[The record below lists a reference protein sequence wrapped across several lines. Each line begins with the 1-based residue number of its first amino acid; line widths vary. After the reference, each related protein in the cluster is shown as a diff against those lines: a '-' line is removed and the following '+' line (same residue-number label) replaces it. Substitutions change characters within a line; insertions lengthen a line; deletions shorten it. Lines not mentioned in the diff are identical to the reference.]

1 MTVDVPLL
9 TVRDLTVEFATRRG
23 KVQAVQQVNVT
34 VAKGETLGIVGESG
48 SGKSV
53 TSYAVMRI
61 LDHTGR
67 IANGSIVFGGINLGK
82 ASEVEMRD
90 LRGREISMIFQN
102 PRAALNPIRKIGK
115 QIEDILLHHVQVAR
129 SGVKAKAIDAL
140 RRVRIANP
148 EERYH
153 AYPFELSGGMCQR
166 VVIALALA
174 CRPQLLIA
182 DEPTTGLDVTTQKA
196 VMDLVVDLT
205 RERGMSTILITHDL
219 GLAAAYCSRVVVMEK
234 GKVVE
239 AAPSWQIF
247 AAPAH
252 PYTRKLMK
260 ATPRIGIGLRDL
272 LPADERSSPP
282 PSLSSP
288 SPRLPSGRL
297 RPSEPVIGP
306 AEGRTRWTGY
316 GEGRGEGTS
325 PQAQTGGESPSPGAR
340 ERADLSPQ
348 AGRGEAGA
356 PLLAVENLVK
366 EYPRNAMTGSLAKL
380 FGRKEEENEP
390 FRAVGG
396 VSFTIGRGE
405 SVGLVGES
413 GCGKSTTS
421 MMVMRL
427 IDKTSGKIKFGGE
440 DIGAI
445 PAKKFAT
452 HPMRKR
458 IQMVF
463 QDPTDSLNP
472 RFTAAR
478 AIADPLMRLGGMRDG
493 SVLRARCE
501 DLATQVGLP
510 IGLLDRFPHQ
520 LSGGQKARV
529 GIARAIALR
538 PELVILDEPTAAL
551 DVSVQALV
559 LNLLEDLKALLGM
572 SYLFVSHDLNVVRL
586 LCDRVIVMQAG
597 KIVEQGV
604 SDDVL
609 GAPKTDYVRELLAAI
624 PHPPA

>member
-1 MTVDVPLL
+1 MTTDIPLL
-9 TVRDLTVEFATRRG
+9 TVNDLTVEFATRRG

-61 LDHTGR
+61 LDRAGR
-67 IANGSIVFGGINLGK
+67 IAGGSIVFGGVDVGT
-82 ASEVEMRD
+82 ASESEMRD

-102 PRAALNPIRKIGK
+102 PRAALNPIRKVGK
-115 QIEDILLHHVQVAR
+115 QIEDILLHHVQAAR
-129 SGVKAKAIDAL
+129 SDVKARAIDTL

-219 GLAAAYCSRVVVMEK
+219 GLAAAYCDRVVVMEK
-234 GKVVE
+234 GRVVE
-239 AAPSWQIF
+239 TAPSRQIF
-247 AAPAH
+247 TAPQH

-260 ATPRIGIGLRDL
+260 ATPRRGIGLRDL
-272 LPADERSSPP
+272 LPAEAFSSPP
-282 PSLSSP
+282 LSCSSP

-297 RPSEPVIGP
+297 RSSPSKTGVN
-306 AEGRTRWTGY
+306 ALLSSKGY
-316 GEGRGEGTS
+316 GEGRGERAF
-325 PQAQTGGESPSPGAR
+325 PQVQTRGEAPSAGAQA
-340 ERADLSPQ
+340 RADLSPQ
-348 AGRGEAGA
+348 AGRGETHA
-356 PLLAVENLVK
+356 PLLIVENLVK
-366 EYPRNAMTGSLAKL
+366 EYPRNGMTGALTKL
-380 FGRKEEENEP
+380 FGRKGEEEKP

-396 VSFTIGRGE
+396 ISFTVGRGE

-427 IDKTSGKIKFGGE
+427 IDKTSGTIEFGGE
-440 DIGAI
+440 DIGSI
-445 PAKKFAT
+445 PAKQFAM
-452 HPMRKR
+452 HPTRKR

-478 AIADPLMRLGGMRDG
+478 AIADPLLRLGGIKKAAE
-493 SVLRARCE
+493 LRAYCE

-510 IGLLDRFPHQ
+510 IELLDRFPHQ

-538 PELVILDEPTAAL
+538 PELVVLDEPTAAL
-551 DVSVQALV
+551 DVSVQAVV
-559 LNLLEDLKALLGM
+559 LNLLQDLKALLGM

-586 LCDRVIVMQAG
+586 LCDRVIVMRAG
-597 KIVEQGV
+597 EIVEQGS
-604 SDDVL
+604 SDAVL
-609 GAPKTDYVRELLAAI
+609 GAPKTGYVRELLAAI
-624 PHPPA
+624 PHPPT